1 MRREVIDPP
10 TPPHTEV
17 LNRDAASTSIPT
29 V

>member
-10 TPPHTEV
+10 TPPHTAV
-17 LNRDAASTSIPT
+17 LNRDAASTSVLT